1 MTDEFDL
8 WYYGEGD
15 DKGYPRKE
23 ARGEARKAFT
33 AARKIVGLDELIE
46 GRKRYAEEKQGTERQ
61 FLKLPATWLRAECW
75 CDVFESDPNPFGER
89 LTATQ
94 ALERN
99 GTKLRIVSN
108 ELAKT

>member
-23 ARGEARKAFT
+23 ARGDARKAFI
-33 AARKIVGLDELIE
+33 AARKIATLEELIE
-46 GRKRYAEEKQGTERQ
+46 GRKRYAKEKQATERG
-61 FLKLPATWLRAECW
+61 FIKLPATWLRAECW
-75 CDVFESDPNPFGER
+75 DDEFTEEHNPFGER

-94 ALERN
+94 ALER
-99 GTKLRIVSN
+99 KLRIVSN
-108 ELAKT
+108 DDRAG